1 MLSGT
6 VTTSVHP
13 PPWGDSPGYL
23 DYLAK
28 HVTFPKIYVGTIEA
42 EIIATHENV
51 DILDRKVLQ
60 KKGKVW
66 QQIKKVI
73 PYRIQ
78 FIFQLIITI
87 NVM

>member
-1 MLSGT
+1 MLSGPA
-6 VTTSVHP
+6 TTSA
-13 PPWGDSPGYL
+13 PPWGESPGYL
-23 DYLAK
+23 YYLAK
-28 HVTFPKIYVGTIEA
+28 HVTFLKIYVGTIEA

-66 QQIKKVI
+66 QQIKEVI

-87 NVM
+87 TVT